1 MIILILK
8 ILKSG
13 LITNICCLMF
23 EYDFDEIY
31 DKVLR
36 LICFLL
42 NQFLLDR
49 KVAADIETS
58 RDSMYLGRRS
68 HDNLPH

>member
-1 MIILILK
+1 
-8 ILKSG
+8 
-13 LITNICCLMF
+13 MF